1 MRMEFENCIEYEGS
15 LQNGDLRTYELNS
28 LGKPPMIKS
37 KDLNRVKINNTN
49 FDAAVTFKLCIG
61 GSKTNEGSIVAVA

>member
-1 MRMEFENCIEYEGS
+1 MRMEFENSIEYEGS

-28 LGKPPMIKS
+28 LGKPPMITS

-61 GSKTNEGSIVAVA
+61 GSKTLEGSIVAVA